1 MDDVAAI
8 LKSVVAEKQRRGNKY
23 VVEEGG
29 GMKAGR
35 DQVTQRLQGRTMVG
49 WKKGSSVVT
58 EVTETTDVAAAE
70 KEAGEGLRKGK
81 DLRLDGG
88 LFVGPVWKWEG
99 GDHVPSKK

>member
-35 DQVTQRLQGRTMVG
+35 DQVTQRLQGEDNGWMEEREFSSNRSNRDDGCRSSRGGSRGGIEEGKRFEVG
-49 WKKGSSVVT
+49 RRAFCWASL
-58 EVTETTDVAAAE
+58 EV
-70 KEAGEGLRKGK
+70 GR
-81 DLRLDGG
+81 R
-88 LFVGPVWKWEG
+88 
-99 GDHVPSKK
+99 